1 VNVQFNYLLKRTFT
15 FLLIFLAVPI
25 PVHAQEKTVSSPIGM
40 PESSNQ
46 PNTAAGLRQ
55 LLEAM
60 LEAAKHDDLAK
71 LAALV
76 KDTEVPDCAL
86 WLHSMYRSDH
96 ADSWMGLCDQKFRG
110 PDEKLFIE
118 HLVELAR
125 QGGRLLIRSVNDDP
139 EPGKGMAWRMLE
151 SLQRPLDIYSAGWE
165 TSENPEG
172 ERIGYFMFIDGGFR
186 WDSRHPFVK
195 IRIANFKIDPARLV
209 TKVDP
214 VYPPEAAAQ
223 HISGTARVY
232 FNIGADGVVY
242 NARAVSG
249 DGFSDDASSCK
260 AAEEA
265 VIHWRYTPA
274 TLDGKPIQSMGMTAD
289 VIFVLKN

>member
-1 VNVQFNYLLKRTFT
+1 VDVQFNYLLKRTFT

-151 SLQRPLDIYSAGWE
+151 SVPSKRVANGTQMGGGVQWREWLPVLPIKGLRKGRLPRQAWRRVARSVGLAGHPLAHG
-165 TSENPEG
+165 
-172 ERIGYFMFIDGGFR
+172 
-186 WDSRHPFVK
+186 
-195 IRIANFKIDPARLV
+195 LV
-209 TKVDP
+209 Q
-214 VYPPEAAAQ
+214 Q
-223 HISGTARVY
+223 HSGC
-232 FNIGADGVVY
+232 D
-242 NARAVSG
+242 
-249 DGFSDDASSCK
+249 
-260 AAEEA
+260 
-265 VIHWRYTPA
+265 
-274 TLDGKPIQSMGMTAD
+274 
-289 VIFVLKN
+289 

>member
-1 VNVQFNYLLKRTFT
+1 MRGGFRSRADFACARSRSRGELAARAVGQQRNLGSQRHSTIISQRRTANDFCVALFHDFGYGVDVQFNYLLKRTFA
-15 FLLIFLAVPI
+15 FLLIFLAVSI
-25 PVHAQEKTVSSPIGM
+25 PAQAQEKTVSSPIAM

-60 LEAAKHDDLAK
+60 LEAARHDDLAK

-118 HLVELAR
+118 QLVELAR
-125 QGGRLLIRSVNDDP
+125 QDGRLLIRSVNDDP
-139 EPGKGMAWRMLE
+139 EPGKGMEWGMLE

-195 IRIANFKIDPARLV
+195 IRIANFKIDPAKLV
-209 TKVDP
+209 TKVGP
-214 VYPPEAAAQ
+214 V
-223 HISGTARVY
+223 
-232 FNIGADGVVY
+232 
-242 NARAVSG
+242 
-249 DGFSDDASSCK
+249 
-260 AAEEA
+260 
-265 VIHWRYTPA
+265 
-274 TLDGKPIQSMGMTAD
+274 
-289 VIFVLKN
+289 